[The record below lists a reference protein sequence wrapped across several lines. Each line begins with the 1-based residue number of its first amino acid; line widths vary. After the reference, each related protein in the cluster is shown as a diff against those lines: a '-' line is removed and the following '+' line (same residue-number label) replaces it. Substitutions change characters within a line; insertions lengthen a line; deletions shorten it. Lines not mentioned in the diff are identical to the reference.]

1 MQGSMYHS
9 VLRTSALTLAL
20 ILVFVSGVVT
30 PVTQQ
35 LSQQTERFLASAV
48 GIYASVEPNGL
59 NEVTAALTA
68 KETSLAAREAAITER
83 ELSLG
88 LNKGQVEGEYTTYIL
103 SVILFILLV
112 LIVTNYLLDYLRG
125 RPKKVVASKY
135 GHMA

>member
-112 LIVTNYLLDYLRG
+112 LIVTNYLLDFLRS
-125 RPKKVVASKY
+125 RPKKVVTAKY
-135 GHMA
+135 GQVA

>member
-88 LNKGQVEGEYTTYIL
+88 LNKDQVEGEYTTYIL

-112 LIVTNYLLDYLRG
+112 LIVTNYLLDYLRS
-125 RPKKVVASKY
+125 RPKKVVTAKY
-135 GHMA
+135 GQVA

>member
-1 MQGSMYHS
+1 MYHS

-112 LIVTNYLLDYLRG
+112 LIVTNYLLDYLRS
-125 RPKKVVASKY
+125 RPKKVVTAKY
-135 GHMA
+135 GQVA

>member
-112 LIVTNYLLDYLRG
+112 LIVTNYLLDYLRS
-125 RPKKVVASKY
+125 RPKKVVTAKY
-135 GHMA
+135 GQVA

>member
-1 MQGSMYHS
+1 MYHS

-88 LNKGQVEGEYTTYIL
+88 LNKDQVEGEYTTYIL

-112 LIVTNYLLDYLRG
+112 LIVTNYLLDYLRS
-125 RPKKVVASKY
+125 RPKKVVTAKY
-135 GHMA
+135 GQVA